1 MVFRCHGIWIRRLK
15 QFNQNRGDFVSTI
28 EVIIAIVCAVIAST
42 GFWTFIQSLKTKK
55 SASTRMLMGLAHD
68 RIMFLSGHYIKRGY
82 ITQEEYEDLIKYLY
96 EPYLELGG
104 NGSAKHV
111 IENGVN
117 KLPVCSYEEWKRRQ
131 EEKK

>member
-1 MVFRCHGIWIRRLK
+1 M
-15 QFNQNRGDFVSTI
+15 RGDFVSSI
-28 EVIIAIVCAVIAST
+28 EVIITIVCAVIAST

-117 KLPVCSYEEWKRRQ
+117 KLPVCSCEEWKRRQ